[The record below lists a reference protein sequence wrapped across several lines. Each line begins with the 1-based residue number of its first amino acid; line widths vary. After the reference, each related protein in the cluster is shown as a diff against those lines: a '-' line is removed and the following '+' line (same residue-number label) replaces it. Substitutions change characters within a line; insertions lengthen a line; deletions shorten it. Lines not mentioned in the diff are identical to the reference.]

1 MAYEVFYCKGQANF
15 LTLFFITF
23 HLIYPTPATTAS
35 LMILTYQTCS
45 GLRIFTLAF
54 LKYFSL

>member
-35 LMILTYQTCS
+35 LMSLTYQTCS
-45 GLRIFTLAF
+45 GLRIFTLAL
-54 LKYFSL
+54 LK